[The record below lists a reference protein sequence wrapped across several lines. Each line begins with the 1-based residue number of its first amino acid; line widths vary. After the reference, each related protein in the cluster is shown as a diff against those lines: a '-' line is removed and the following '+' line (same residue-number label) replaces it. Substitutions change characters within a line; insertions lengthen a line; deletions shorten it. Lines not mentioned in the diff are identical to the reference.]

1 MASITNTKAVNLVV
15 NKIDKAN
22 YDSMRTAGTI
32 TDTMAADELW
42 MGDGRLVSDSD
53 LTAHTGDSN
62 IHTTAAEKAK
72 LSGIAAGANN
82 YTHPSSHPPSII
94 TQDASN
100 RFVTDT
106 EKATWNAK
114 ETTAGSQAKVDAH
127 IAVKTNP
134 HGVTKSQVGLGS
146 VNDYGIATQAEA
158 EAGTSD
164 TKYMTPLSTKQ
175 AITKAAPV
183 NATTS
188 VSGLMSST
196 DKSKLDGVAT
206 GANNYIHPATDG
218 NLHVPATGTT
228 NSGKVLKAGSTA
240 GSLSW
245 STLTAADVGAAPTS
259 HTHSYVPTTTTVNGK
274 ALSANIAITAADV
287 SAYSKAEIDG
297 KIVDNLTTG
306 GATSMLSAEQGKVL
320 GASVS
325 QLQSSISSINVSWDG
340 ITGKPTTF
348 TPAAHG
354 HDGFIAR
361 SGDGSAVYLN
371 GVDLDNVVITGL
383 YRGTGCSNQP
393 SLTAGWFYMTVISHG
408 STWVYQELVD
418 LHNSNR
424 KFIRHRYS
432 GVWSAWTDPFG
443 IVVNGKQ
450 EVVNAIN
457 GSLGY
462 ASGLTTS
469 HTHDDYAWW
478 IQNKVNGVKD
488 IAFERMM
495 SMYAAGYFSSTMERT
510 TIPYSIKIA
519 KTIEPDASGKYNNDV
534 IILPEAGS
542 YILID
547 GGYIG
552 ATINPPA
559 DHVGSINVISSV
571 IYSYMSGIYHAG
583 TLVRVVTPG
592 KFYNIRN
599 TNYGG
604 FIYTAIYLTPNSM
617 KWLKGEI

>member
-72 LSGIAAGANN
+72 LSGIAVGANN

-114 ETTAGSQAKVDAH
+114 ETTAGSQAKVNAH

-134 HGVTKSQVGLGS
+134 HAVTKAQVGLGS
-146 VNDYGIATQAEA
+146 VSDYGVATQAEA
-158 EAGTSD
+158 EAGTLD

-196 DKSKLDGVAT
+196 DKAKLDGVAT

-245 STLTAADVGAAPTS
+245 GTL
-259 HTHSYVPTTTTVNGK
+259 
-274 ALSANIAITAADV
+274 TAADV

-306 GATSMLSAEQGKVL
+306 GATDVLSAEQGKVINSAI
-320 GASVS
+320 GQIAV
-325 QLQSSISSINVSWDG
+325 QKDETKTTNFNPDDSITEVTKVGSTTIR
-340 ITGKPTTF
+340 TKTTTF
-348 TPAAHG
+348 P
-354 HDGFIAR
+354 
-361 SGDGSAVYLN
+361 SATQIVETTVEN
-371 GVDLDNVVITGL
+371 GVTRTKTTTFNPDGTITEGVI
-383 YRGTGCSNQP
+383 
-393 SLTAGWFYMTVISHG
+393 
-408 STWVYQELVD
+408 
-418 LHNSNR
+418 
-424 KFIRHRYS
+424 
-432 GVWSAWTDPFG
+432 
-443 IVVNGKQ
+443 
-450 EVVNAIN
+450 
-457 GSLGY
+457 
-462 ASGLTTS
+462 
-469 HTHDDYAWW
+469 
-478 IQNKVNGVKD
+478 
-488 IAFERMM
+488 
-495 SMYAAGYFSSTMERT
+495 
-510 TIPYSIKIA
+510 
-519 KTIEPDASGKYNNDV
+519 
-534 IILPEAGS
+534 
-542 YILID
+542 
-547 GGYIG
+547 
-552 ATINPPA
+552 
-559 DHVGSINVISSV
+559 
-571 IYSYMSGIYHAG
+571 
-583 TLVRVVTPG
+583 
-592 KFYNIRN
+592 
-599 TNYGG
+599 
-604 FIYTAIYLTPNSM
+604 
-617 KWLKGEI
+617 